1 MMNEIRVTYDLF
13 TRYWREANADRLRM
27 ITPDEAQR
35 LMDYHWTLLLATR
48 LDEETDR
55 LLARAK

>member
-1 MMNEIRVTYDLF
+1 MNEIRVTYDLF
-13 TRYWREANADRLRM
+13 TRYWREANADRLRYL
-27 ITPDEAQR
+27 TGEEAQR

-55 LLARAK
+55 LLARGK